1 MSPPRSSR
9 RASSSPAKT
18 SRADAPPKGGRR
30 RAKPSDAASQTAPDD
45 GRRRVLI
52 EGVYP
57 EIDAGASPIKR
68 VSGDRV
74 DVELDLV
81 SDGHD
86 RLAGVVLY
94 KPVSEATWR
103 ERPLAPLVNDRWAGS
118 FEVED
123 IGRWH
128 YTFEAWVD
136 AFATWRHGLSRK
148 LEASDVAEVDL
159 LVGAELV
166 AAAAE
171 RASGPS
177 ADRDREALESAAARL
192 RDGGIAIAERAW
204 AGLSEE
210 LSERMRR
217 HPDRRLAT
225 RYHRE
230 LEVVVDRPLA
240 RFSSWYELF
249 PRSWGPPGQHGT
261 FRDVEARLP
270 YVADMGFD
278 ILYFPPIHPIGVT
291 FRKGPNNSLQ
301 CSPGDPGSPWAIG
314 GAEGGHKAIHPEL
327 GTLDDFRSLVRRAGE
342 LGLEVAL
349 DIAFQVSPDHPYV
362 KDHPDWFV
370 RRPDGTIQYAENPPK
385 KYQDV
390 YPFDFEC
397 EDWRGL
403 WDELLSVF
411 LYWIEQGVKVFRVDN
426 PHTKALRFWGWC
438 IGEITA
444 KHPEVIFLSEAFTR
458 PKLMY
463 ALAKLGF
470 TQSYTYF
477 TWRNSGWE
485 LRQYMEELTS
495 APAVDIFRPNFW
507 PNTPDILPEHLQHGG
522 RPMFITRVVL
532 ASTLAS
538 SYGVYGPAFELC
550 EHVPRPGSGEYL
562 DNEKYELKVWDL
574 DRPDSLRPV
583 LTRLNQIRR
592 DNPALHDIRS
602 LRFHPTDNEML
613 LCYSKRTDDGDNVIL
628 VVVNLD
634 PHHTQAGWTALDLE
648 PLGVDPAQPFEIH
661 DLLGDARY
669 LWQGAHNYIEL
680 NPHALPAHVFRV
692 LPNVRREQDFDNF
705 E

>member
-1 MSPPRSSR
+1 MTPPRPSR
-9 RASSSPAKT
+9 RASSPPSKT
-18 SRADAPPKGGRR
+18 SRA
-30 RAKPSDAASQTAPDD
+30 RAKVTVDHGRVLPDD

-52 EGVYP
+52 EGVSP
-57 EIDAGASPIKR
+57 EIDGGAYPIKR
-68 VSGDRV
+68 VSGERV

-94 KPVSEATWR
+94 KPATESAWR
-103 ERPLAPLVNDRWAGS
+103 ELPLSPLVNDRWSGS
-118 FEVED
+118 FPVEG
-123 IGRWH
+123 IGRWR
-128 YTFEAWVD
+128 YTFEAWID
-136 AFATWRHGLSRK
+136 AFATWQHGLSRK
-148 LEASDVAEVDL
+148 LEAGDIAEVDL
-159 LVGAELV
+159 LVGGEIV

-171 RASGPS
+171 RAAGD
-177 ADRDREALESAAARL
+177 DRDALSGHAARL
-192 RDGGIAIAERAW
+192 RDGRLAASERA
-204 AGLSEE
+204 AAALSDDLGE
-210 LSERMRR
+210 LMRR
-217 HPDRRLAT
+217 HPDRRHAT
-225 RYHRE
+225 RYARE

-240 RFSSWYELF
+240 RCSSWYELF
-249 PRSWGPPGQHGT
+249 PRSWGPPGRHGT

-278 ILYFPPIHPIGVT
+278 IVYFPPIHPIGMAH
-291 FRKGPNNSLQ
+291 RKGPNNSLR
-301 CSPGDPGSPWAIG
+301 CSPSDPGSPWAIG
-314 GAEGGHKAIHPEL
+314 AAEGGHKAIHPEL
-327 GTLDDFRSLVRRAGE
+327 GSLDDFRRLVDRAGE
-342 LGLEVAL
+342 LGLEIAL

-385 KYQDV
+385 KYHDV

-403 WDELLSVF
+403 WNELLSVF
-411 LYWIEQGVKVFRVDN
+411 LFWIEQGVKIFRVDN

-438 IGEITA
+438 IAEITA
-444 KHPEVIFLSEAFTR
+444 AHPDVIFLSEAFTR

-485 LRQYMEELTS
+485 LRQYLEELTS

-522 RPMFITRVVL
+522 RPMFISRLVL

-538 SYGVYGPAFELC
+538 NYGVYGPAFELC

-562 DNEKYELKVWDL
+562 DNEKYEIKVWDL
-574 DRPDSLRPV
+574 DRPDSLRPI
-583 LTRLNQIRR
+583 LTRINQIRR
-592 DNPALHDIRS
+592 DNPALHDLRS

-613 LCYSKRTDDGDNVIL
+613 LCYSKRTERGDNVIL

-634 PHHTQAGWTALDLE
+634 PHHTQAGWTALDLKS
-648 PLGVDPAQPFEIH
+648 LGLDPEQPFEIH

-669 LWQGAHNYIEL
+669 MWQGAHNYLEL
-680 NPHALPAHVFRV
+680 NPHVLPAHVFRV
-692 LPNVRREQDFDNF
+692 VTNVRTEQDYDTF